1 MNSEV
6 AEEAIVECWDAVSD
20 WPIAKIEGA
29 EWAECMVIDSS
40 VKVVAREP
48 VDGFWMYKFILVDDP
63 LRLSGPCI
71 EEDGEGET
79 TGLRPSSAS

>member
-20 WPIAKIEGA
+20 WPIAV
-29 EWAECMVIDSS
+29 EWAGSMAIDSS

-48 VDGFWMYKFILVDDP
+48 VDGLWMYKFILVDDP

-71 EEDGEGET
+71 EEDDEGGT